1 MPLLEI
7 LIGIVV
13 NFILLGILLIFV
25 YKLAKYFI
33 KRFVYESIDQFWRNM
48 QMKDTIARTEH
59 IREKYG

>member
-1 MPLLEI
+1 MPVIDI
-7 LIGIVV
+7 LIGILA

-48 QMKDTIARTEH
+48 QMKETMAKVEH
-59 IREKYG
+59 TRERYG